1 MACMAPDM
9 LKNISYRP
17 FIQNM
22 SDWFSENPLIIQIN
36 INVEKSFHHQ
46 ANVKKFTFEMENTVQ
61 AGDPLN
67 RIQQCLILPMLWASS
82 NTTSIQFSLC
92 VFVWGKQTSSLRWSF
107 DRFFLHCPR
116 NQWYLVLCLKCR
128 QCVCACVCVCL
139 SELLWWQ
146 GEETAISKLTKTL
159 LVYHMF
165 WVLWLLYGNDQAY
178 SISLFTRVL
187 FVTLWRTQQKQI
199 KIFHQGQ

>member
-128 QCVCACVCVCL
+128 QCVCACVCVCVCLFIRALVMARGRNGHFKVDKNSACVSYVL
-139 SELLWWQ
+139 SLMAALRKWS
-146 GEETAISKLTKTL
+146 G
-159 LVYHMF
+159 
-165 WVLWLLYGNDQAY
+165 
-178 SISLFTRVL
+178 
-187 FVTLWRTQQKQI
+187 
-199 KIFHQGQ
+199 IFHFPVY